1 MFVLNKIN
9 KSLATFTI
17 KKRDRTQIIKKRNER
32 GKKTTNTTEKQTKI
46 TLCCEQL
53 YANKLDKLEEMNEF
67 LETCSSPKL
76 NPGEIDNLKKPIT
89 RSEIESVSENLSIN
103 KTEKALRDM
112 YHS

>member
-53 YANKLDKLEEMNEF
+53 YANKLDNLLRNKQVSRNIQPSKTVLRRNK
-67 LETCSSPKL
+67 S
-76 NPGEIDNLKKPIT
+76 LKKI
-89 RSEIESVSENLSIN
+89 
-103 KTEKALRDM
+103 D
-112 YHS
+112 H